1 MSVRKNS
8 KGLWDADLY
17 YKDFSGKLIKK
28 RKINFKSK
36 KEAQNWVESFKAQ
49 QAYSLNMTF
58 GNFYDI
64 YTLDMKQRLRENTQR
79 TKEYVI
85 ELKILPFFKNLKMS
99 EITPAHIRRWQTSI
113 LKEGYSET
121 YQRMIHNQLSAI
133 FNYAVRYY
141 NLPSNPCAKCEPIGK
156 GAAKEMQFITQQE
169 FGKLRECLED
179 DTARMAIETMFYTG
193 VRLGEILALT
203 VGDIDFDKKTLS
215 VTKSLQ
221 RIKGEDVITEPKTEK
236 SKRCITIPRFLSD
249 HLEEYISKMYGKDK
263 NDRLFSVS
271 KYYLG
276 KALHKGL
283 EAAGLKKI
291 RLHDLRHSHIS
302 MLIAMGTPPKVVA
315 ERAGHEDVKTT
326 LSIYAH
332 LYETQAR
339 QVADDL
345 DELVEK
351 QNECDDN
358 IEGTEDTVSPSE
370 NKGE

>member
-79 TKEYVI
+79 TREYVI

-221 RIKGEDVITEPKTEK
+221 RIKGEDVIT
-236 SKRCITIPRFLSD
+236 
-249 HLEEYISKMYGKDK
+249 
-263 NDRLFSVS
+263 
-271 KYYLG
+271 
-276 KALHKGL
+276 
-283 EAAGLKKI
+283 
-291 RLHDLRHSHIS
+291 
-302 MLIAMGTPPKVVA
+302 
-315 ERAGHEDVKTT
+315 
-326 LSIYAH
+326 
-332 LYETQAR
+332 
-339 QVADDL
+339 
-345 DELVEK
+345 
-351 QNECDDN
+351 
-358 IEGTEDTVSPSE
+358 
-370 NKGE
+370 

>member
-1 MSVRKNS
+1 
-8 KGLWDADLY
+8 
-17 YKDFSGKLIKK
+17 
-28 RKINFKSK
+28 
-36 KEAQNWVESFKAQ
+36 
-49 QAYSLNMTF
+49 
-58 GNFYDI
+58 
-64 YTLDMKQRLRENTQR
+64 
-79 TKEYVI
+79 
-85 ELKILPFFKNLKMS
+85 
-99 EITPAHIRRWQTSI
+99 
-113 LKEGYSET
+113 
-121 YQRMIHNQLSAI
+121 
-133 FNYAVRYY
+133 
-141 NLPSNPCAKCEPIGK
+141 
-156 GAAKEMQFITQQE
+156 
-169 FGKLRECLED
+169 
-179 DTARMAIETMFYTG
+179 
-193 VRLGEILALT
+193 
-203 VGDIDFDKKTLS
+203 
-215 VTKSLQ
+215 
-221 RIKGEDVITEPKTEK
+221 
-236 SKRCITIPRFLSD
+236 
-249 HLEEYISKMYGKDK
+249 MYGKDK

-358 IEGTEDTVSPSE
+358 IEGMEDTVSPSE